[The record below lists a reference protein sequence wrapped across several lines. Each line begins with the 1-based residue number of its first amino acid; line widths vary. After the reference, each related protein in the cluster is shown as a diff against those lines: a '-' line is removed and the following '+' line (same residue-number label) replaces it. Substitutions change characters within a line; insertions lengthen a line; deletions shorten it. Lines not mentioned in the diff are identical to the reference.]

1 MTSDISDDNRFK
13 KSLINIHYKI
23 NTNYKSWAIK
33 SLTMRVEIV
42 KTGKKRFWRKFVSA
56 SMSDDVG
63 ERSGLQGLKILMLYH
78 EKKHPPDP
86 KSSSLHYLPLN
97 QKFS

>member
-23 NTNYKSWAIK
+23 NMNYKSWAIK

-63 ERSGLQGLKILMLYH
+63 ERSGLQGLKNPNALSR
-78 EKKHPPDP
+78 EETSTGP
-86 KSSSLHYLPLN
+86 KVIIITLPAA
-97 QKFS
+97 